1 MSKLIDEIRFTQE
14 LIKIPSITPR
24 DLGAMNVVTKHLKKL
39 GFKCKLMS
47 FQKKGTEKIIN
58 LYARYGNKSPNLCF
72 AGHTDVVPAGD
83 LAAWSIDP
91 FKAKIKKGYLFGRG
105 VSDMKG
111 GIGCFISA
119 VSQFLNQNKKFNGS
133 ISFLITGDEE
143 GIAVNG
149 TRRVVEYLKKKKEKI
164 DFCIV
169 GEPSNRSKLG
179 QMIKN
184 GRRGSI
190 TTYLTVKGKQGHIAY
205 PSEALNPATP
215 IIKIL
220 DELKS
225 KSLDKGNKNFQPSN
239 LEITKIHID
248 NEVDNVIP
256 AKASATFNIRYNN
269 LHTFNSLKKRILKT
283 IKKIEKKFKCKTEV
297 KFISTGVS
305 FLTKPNKTVKKIQR
319 IIQKET
325 RQKTKLSTS
334 GGTSDARFIKDIAP
348 CIEFGLVGNT
358 MHQVDERSSIKDMK
372 KLKSIYLKIIKN
384 FFDKS

>member
-14 LIKIPSITPR
+14 LIKKPSVTPK
-24 DLGAMNVVTKHLKKL
+24 DLGAMNVVVKHLKKL

-47 FQKKGTEKIIN
+47 FQEKGTDKIIN
-58 LYARYGNKSPNLCF
+58 LYAKYGNQSPNLCF
-72 AGHTDVVPAGD
+72 AGHTDVVPPGD
-83 LAAWSIDP
+83 VSSWSTNP
-91 FKAKIKKGYLFGRG
+91 FGAKIKKGYLYGRG

-111 GIGCFISA
+111 GIGCFIAA
-119 VSQFLNQNKKFNGS
+119 VSQFLKENKNFKGS

-143 GIAVNG
+143 SVAING
-149 TRRVVEYLKKKKEKI
+149 TKKVVEYLKKKKEKI

-179 QMIKN
+179 QMIKI

-190 TTYLTVKGKQGHIAY
+190 TTHLTVIGKQGHIAY
-205 PSEALNPATP
+205 PLEALNPATP

-225 KSLDKGNKNFQPSN
+225 KALDKGNKNFQPSN
-239 LEITKIHID
+239 LEITKISID
-248 NEVDNVIP
+248 NSADNVIP
-256 AKASATFNIRYNN
+256 AKASATFNIRYNT
-269 LHTFNSLKKRILKT
+269 LHTFSSLKKYISKI
-283 IKKIEKKFKCKTEV
+283 IKKYEKKYKCKTQTQ
-297 KFISTGVS
+297 FQGTGTA
-305 FLTKPNKTVKKIQR
+305 FLTKPNQTVKKIQS
-319 IIQKET
+319 IIKKET
-325 RQKTKLSTS
+325 KQNTVLSTI

-372 KLKSIYLKIIKN
+372 KLKSIYLKIIKS
-384 FFDKS
+384 FFN

>member
-1 MSKLIDEIRFTQE
+1 
-14 LIKIPSITPR
+14 
-24 DLGAMNVVTKHLKKL
+24 
-39 GFKCKLMS
+39 
-47 FQKKGTEKIIN
+47 
-58 LYARYGNKSPNLCF
+58 
-72 AGHTDVVPAGD
+72 
-83 LAAWSIDP
+83 
-91 FKAKIKKGYLFGRG
+91 
-105 VSDMKG
+105 
-111 GIGCFISA
+111 
-119 VSQFLNQNKKFNGS
+119 
-133 ISFLITGDEE
+133 
-143 GIAVNG
+143 
-149 TRRVVEYLKKKKEKI
+149 
-164 DFCIV
+164 
-169 GEPSNRSKLG
+169 
-179 QMIKN
+179 MIKN

-269 LHTFNSLKKRILKT
+269 LHTFNSLKKRILTT
-283 IKKIEKKFKCKTEV
+283 INKIEKKFKCKTEV

-305 FLTKPNKTVKKIQR
+305 FLTNPNQTVKKIQR

-372 KLKSIYLKIIKN
+372 KLKSIYLKIIKS

>member
-14 LIKIPSITPR
+14 LIKKPSVTPK
-24 DLGAMNVVTKHLKKL
+24 DLGAMNIVVKHLKKL

-47 FQKKGTEKIIN
+47 FQEKGTDKIIN
-58 LYARYGNKSPNLCF
+58 LYAKYGNQSPNLCF
-72 AGHTDVVPAGD
+72 AGHTDVVPTGD
-83 LAAWSIDP
+83 VSSWSTNP
-91 FKAKIKKGYLFGRG
+91 FGAKIKKGYLYGRG

-111 GIGCFISA
+111 GIGCFIAA
-119 VSQFLNQNKKFNGS
+119 VSQFLKENKNFKGS

-143 GIAVNG
+143 SVAING
-149 TRRVVEYLKKKKEKI
+149 TKKVVEYLKKKKEKI

-179 QMIKN
+179 QMMKI

-190 TTYLTVKGKQGHIAY
+190 TTHLTVIGKQGHIAY
-205 PSEALNPATP
+205 PLEALNPATP

-225 KSLDKGNKNFQPSN
+225 RPLDKGNKNFQPSN
-239 LEITKIHID
+239 LEITKISID
-248 NEVDNVIP
+248 NSADNVIP
-256 AKASATFNIRYNN
+256 AKASATFNIRYNT
-269 LHTFNSLKKRILKT
+269 LHTFSSLKKYISKI
-283 IKKIEKKFKCKTEV
+283 IKKYEKKYKCKTQTQ
-297 KFISTGVS
+297 FQGTGTA
-305 FLTKPNKTVKKIQR
+305 FLTKPNQTVKKIQS
-319 IIQKET
+319 IIKKET
-325 RQKTKLSTS
+325 KQNTVLSTI

-372 KLKSIYLKIIKN
+372 KLKSIYLKIIKS
-384 FFDKS
+384 FFN

>member
-14 LIKIPSITPR
+14 LIKKPSVTPK
-24 DLGAMNVVTKHLKKL
+24 DLGAMNIVVKHLKKL

-47 FQKKGTEKIIN
+47 FQEKETDKIIN
-58 LYARYGNKSPNLCF
+58 LYAKYGNQSPNLCF

-83 LAAWSIDP
+83 ISSWSTNP
-91 FKAKIKKGYLFGRG
+91 FSAKIKKGYLYGRG

-111 GIGCFISA
+111 GIGCFIAA
-119 VSQFLNQNKKFNGS
+119 VSQFLKEHKKFKGS

-149 TRRVVEYLKKKKEKI
+149 TKKVVEYLKKKKEKI

-179 QMIKN
+179 QMMKI

-190 TTYLTVKGKQGHIAY
+190 TTHLTVIGKQGHIAY
-205 PSEALNPATP
+205 PLEALNPATP

-225 KSLDKGNKNFQPSN
+225 KPLDKGNKNFQPSN
-239 LEITKIHID
+239 LEITRISID
-248 NEVDNVIP
+248 NSADNVIP
-256 AKASATFNIRYNN
+256 SKANATFNIRYNT
-269 LHTFNSLKKRILKT
+269 LHTFHSLKKYIYKI
-283 IKKIEKKFKCKTEV
+283 IKKYEKKYKCKTQ
-297 KFISTGVS
+297 FQFQGTGTA
-305 FLTKPNKTVKKIQR
+305 FLTKPNETVKKIQN
-319 IIQKET
+319 IIRKET
-325 RQKTKLSTS
+325 KQKTILSTI

-372 KLKSIYLKIIKN
+372 KLKLIYLKIIKS
-384 FFDKS
+384 FFN

>member
-14 LIKIPSITPR
+14 LIKKPSVTPK
-24 DLGAMNVVTKHLKKL
+24 DLGAMNIVVKHLKKL

-47 FQKKGTEKIIN
+47 FQEKGTDKIIN
-58 LYARYGNKSPNLCF
+58 LYAKYGSQSPNLCF

-83 LAAWSIDP
+83 ITSWSINP
-91 FKAKIKKGYLFGRG
+91 FSAKIKKGYLYGRG

-111 GIGCFISA
+111 GIGCFIAA
-119 VSQFLNQNKKFNGS
+119 VSQFLKEHKKFKGS

-149 TRRVVEYLKKKKEKI
+149 TKKVVDYLKKKKEKI

-169 GEPSNRSKLG
+169 GEPSNRRKLG
-179 QMIKN
+179 QMMKI

-190 TTYLTVKGKQGHIAY
+190 TTHLTVIGKQGHIAY
-205 PSEALNPATP
+205 PLEALNPATP

-225 KSLDKGNKNFQPSN
+225 KPLDKGNKNFQPSN
-239 LEITKIHID
+239 LEITRISID
-248 NEVDNVIP
+248 NSADNVIP
-256 AKASATFNIRYNN
+256 SKANATFNIRYNT
-269 LHTFNSLKKRILKT
+269 LHTFHSLKKYISKI
-283 IKKIEKKFKCKTEV
+283 IKKYEKKYKCKAQ
-297 KFISTGVS
+297 FQFQGTGTA
-305 FLTKPNKTVKKIQR
+305 FLTKPNETVRKIQNIIRKETKEKTV
-319 IIQKET
+319 
-325 RQKTKLSTS
+325 LSTI

-372 KLKSIYLKIIKN
+372 KLKLIYLKIIKS
-384 FFDKS
+384 FFN

>member
-14 LIKIPSITPR
+14 LIKKPSVTPK
-24 DLGAMNVVTKHLKKL
+24 DLGAMNIVVKHLKKL

-47 FQKKGTEKIIN
+47 FQEKGTDKIIN
-58 LYARYGNKSPNLCF
+58 LYAKYGNQSPNLCF
-72 AGHTDVVPAGD
+72 AGHTDVVPTGD
-83 LAAWSIDP
+83 VSSWSTNP
-91 FKAKIKKGYLFGRG
+91 FGAKIKKGYLYGRG

-111 GIGCFISA
+111 GIGCFIAA
-119 VSQFLNQNKKFNGS
+119 VSQFLKENKNFKGS

-143 GIAVNG
+143 SVAING
-149 TRRVVEYLKKKKEKI
+149 TKKVVEYLKKKKEKI

-179 QMIKN
+179 QMMKI

-190 TTYLTVKGKQGHIAY
+190 TTHLTVIGKQGHIAY
-205 PSEALNPATP
+205 PLEALNPATP

-225 KSLDKGNKNFQPSN
+225 KPLDKGNKNFQPSN
-239 LEITKIHID
+239 LEITKISID
-248 NEVDNVIP
+248 NSADNVIP
-256 AKASATFNIRYNN
+256 AKASATFNIRYNT
-269 LHTFNSLKKRILKT
+269 LHTFSSLKKYISKI
-283 IKKIEKKFKCKTEV
+283 IKKYEKKYKCKTQTQ
-297 KFISTGVS
+297 FQGTGTA
-305 FLTKPNKTVKKIQR
+305 FLTKPNQTVKEIQS
-319 IIQKET
+319 IIKKET
-325 RQKTKLSTS
+325 KQNTVLSTI

-372 KLKSIYLKIIKN
+372 KLKSIYLKIIKS
-384 FFDKS
+384 FFN

>member
-119 VSQFLNQNKKFNGS
+119 VSHFLNQNKKFDGS

-149 TRRVVEYLKKKKEKI
+149 TKRVVEYLKKKKEKI

-269 LHTFNSLKKRILKT
+269 LHTFNSLKKRILTT
-283 IKKIEKKFKCKTEV
+283 INKI
-297 KFISTGVS
+297 
-305 FLTKPNKTVKKIQR
+305 
-319 IIQKET
+319 
-325 RQKTKLSTS
+325 
-334 GGTSDARFIKDIAP
+334 
-348 CIEFGLVGNT
+348 
-358 MHQVDERSSIKDMK
+358 
-372 KLKSIYLKIIKN
+372 
-384 FFDKS
+384 